1 MASNP
6 LQSPLRRFVQK
17 SGVSFFWAFVFGLVI
32 GGAAW
37 FRVER
42 AELEDQRWHVP
53 LRLWLERLEWWTYDW
68 RAREAGDVAARS
80 DEVVLATVDDETVAN
95 ASEAERSEWAM
106 RPWPRALTG
115 GLLAQAV
122 REGAALVLLD
132 ESVADVSPH
141 HCSGCKGEGRR
152 SDDQQL
158 GDALDKNPGKVV
170 LAWDWARD
178 GHREGDRPLA
188 PFVVRVGSF
197 ADEPGLLGAVR
208 EVLEQRLPAY
218 VLSETGQA
226 TVWAGVPTEARGKE
240 VAAALDV
247 KGAPSVRTRTPEDEA
262 GVVTREWLALRLGR
276 VEVAGL
282 DPARL
287 LQVRS
292 VDAPVAPLLSAASPS
307 GAATLLPDADGR
319 VRGVP
324 LLVAMRES
332 GGKTVVLPSA
342 PLRAVMQHVGA
353 ATLRYQAG
361 QLAIGDRLKV
371 PMDPQGMLWL
381 HWDTA
386 DSARTGRGP
395 VKRAVP
401 AWRLLV
407 NREDDEAGRGIRH
420 FDDELKGRVVIF
432 TDERSSDP
440 GRAALTSVGE
450 MSRAG
455 VMAQAIVDM
464 LGSRGIRRV
473 EPEVDL
479 WLTVAFAVAGAV
491 LAMAWSSLVRR
502 PGWLAW
508 VATLGGVGAL
518 HAFVARQLFL
528 EQGRWVGMAGPLLAC
543 GLTFLASLG
552 YARAFEQGF
561 REFILRAL
569 GGAVRADIFRR
580 VESDLLL
587 MRPERRELTVYFSDI
602 EGFTRAA
609 DVHEPREVVHAL
621 QDYLAAATQLVIDR
635 SGHVD
640 KYLGDGL
647 MAFWGA
653 PVDLEEQAA
662 VACETAVVLREHYD
676 RHRERY
682 EKQLGRPLVMRA
694 GLDLGPTIV
703 GEMGTLHRVNYTV
716 MGEHVARA
724 FQLESLAKRYGAR
737 ILVGPAVPERAGPG
751 FVFREVDAVRLARG
765 GEAVRVYELLGRA
778 KDLPG
783 RTAALEAHAAGLK
796 AFRERRFADAL
807 EVFKQLAATEKDD
820 PLPALYV
827 ARCERYLAAPPPEQ
841 WDGVVAE

>member
-1 MASNP
+1 M
-6 LQSPLRRFVQK
+6 
-17 SGVSFFWAFVFGLVI
+17 SFFWAFVFGLVI

-68 RAREAGDVAARS
+68 RAREAGDAAARS
-80 DEVVLATVDDETVAN
+80 DDVVLATVDEETVAN
-95 ASEAERSEWAM
+95 AREAERTEWAM

-115 GLLAQAV
+115 GLLAQVV
-122 REGAALVLLD
+122 REGAALVLFD

-141 HCSGCKGEGRR
+141 YCSGCRGELRA

-158 GDALDKNPGKVV
+158 GAVLDKNPGKVV
-170 LAWDWARD
+170 LAWDWSR
-178 GHREGDRPLA
+178 GGRREGDRPLA
-188 PFVVRVGSF
+188 PFVVRAGSY
-197 ADEPGLLGAVR
+197 ADEAGALGAVR
-208 EVLEQRLPAY
+208 AVLEQRLPAY
-218 VLSETGQA
+218 VLDEDGQRS
-226 TVWAGVPTEARGKE
+226 VWAGVPTEARGKE

-247 KGAPSVRTRTPEDEA
+247 KGPPLVRTRTPDDEV
-262 GVVTREWLALRLGR
+262 GLVTREWLALRLGQ
-276 VEVAGL
+276 VEVPGL

-287 LQVRS
+287 LQVRAIE
-292 VDAPVAPLLSAASPS
+292 APVAPLLSAASPS

-342 PLRAVMQHVGA
+342 PLRAVMQYLG
-353 ATLRYQAG
+353 TRELRYGDG
-361 QLAIGDRLKV
+361 QLSVGGKLKV

-381 HWDTA
+381 HWDTP
-386 DSARTGRGP
+386 DSSRTGRGP

-407 NREDDEAGRGIRH
+407 NREDDDAGRGIRH
-420 FDDELKGRVVIF
+420 FDDELKGRVVVY

-440 GRAALTSVGE
+440 GRVALTSVGE

-455 VMAQAIVDM
+455 VMAQAIVDL

-473 EPEVDL
+473 APEIDF

-508 VATLGGVGAL
+508 VATLAAVVAL

-528 EQGRWVGMAGPLLAC
+528 EQGRWVAMASPLLAC

-609 DVHEPREVVHAL
+609 DAHEPREVVHTL

-653 PVDLEEQAA
+653 PVDLEQQVA

-676 RHRERY
+676 
-682 EKQLGRPLVMRA
+682 
-694 GLDLGPTIV
+694 
-703 GEMGTLHRVNYTV
+703 
-716 MGEHVARA
+716 
-724 FQLESLAKRYGAR
+724 
-737 ILVGPAVPERAGPG
+737 
-751 FVFREVDAVRLARG
+751 
-765 GEAVRVYELLGRA
+765 
-778 KDLPG
+778 
-783 RTAALEAHAAGLK
+783 
-796 AFRERRFADAL
+796 
-807 EVFKQLAATEKDD
+807 
-820 PLPALYV
+820 
-827 ARCERYLAAPPPEQ
+827 
-841 WDGVVAE
+841 